1 MKHYTTT
8 AAILLTA
15 ALTVSCNSSKK
26 LQNPNNPSTD
36 NTVVV
41 TPSNSTDM
49 DEAYLTLS
57 DAQRDIVN
65 RNNVFALQLFNQ
77 VSDHSS
83 KVVSPLSV
91 AYLMGML
98 ANGTDGVSQQE
109 ILKAI
114 GCEGIDINDL
124 NSLYQNILQTADRLD
139 QQTTVSIANY
149 IAVNKAYRLRPQ
161 FVSTVID
168 HYMAGVESL
177 DFSNPATAKHIN
189 NWCSKHT
196 DDMIPSIIDQTDPA
210 AVSYLMNAI
219 YFNGTWEKKFDAR
232 KTSEK
237 NFRGY
242 TRDIQ
247 KVEMMHQRN
256 KFLYAEMPLY
266 KAVVLPY
273 GNGVYHMTVLLPNEG
288 KSISE
293 MMASI
298 DASTLST
305 LTSKM
310 DICNVNLQLPKFTT
324 ETNIPLNGI
333 VSTLGAPSIFNPAEA
348 DFSKFA
354 DGQFYVSQMLQK
366 AKIEVSE
373 KGTKAA
379 AVTAAVMLTSL
390 GPTDYRDVN
399 FIADHPFVY
408 TISDSQSGTLLFVGQ
423 FTGNK

>member
-98 ANGTDGVSQQE
+98 ANGADGVSQQE

-161 FVSTVID
+161 FVSTVTD

-177 DFSNPATAKHIN
+177 DFSNPATVKHIN

-196 DDMIPSIIDQTDPA
+196 DGMIPSIIDQTEPA

-219 YFNGTWEKKFDAR
+219 YFNGTWEKKFDER
-232 KTSEK
+232 KTSEEI
-237 NFRGY
+237 FRGY

-273 GNGVYHMTVLLPNEG
+273 GYGVYHMTVLLPNEG
-288 KSISE
+288 KSINE

-408 TISDSQSGTLLFVGQ
+408 TISDTQSGTLLFVGQ

>member
-98 ANGTDGVSQQE
+98 ANGADGVSQQE

-149 IAVNKAYRLRPQ
+149 IA
-161 FVSTVID
+161 
-168 HYMAGVESL
+168 
-177 DFSNPATAKHIN
+177 
-189 NWCSKHT
+189 
-196 DDMIPSIIDQTDPA
+196 
-210 AVSYLMNAI
+210 
-219 YFNGTWEKKFDAR
+219 
-232 KTSEK
+232 
-237 NFRGY
+237 
-242 TRDIQ
+242 
-247 KVEMMHQRN
+247 
-256 KFLYAEMPLY
+256 
-266 KAVVLPY
+266 
-273 GNGVYHMTVLLPNEG
+273 
-288 KSISE
+288 
-293 MMASI
+293 
-298 DASTLST
+298 
-305 LTSKM
+305 
-310 DICNVNLQLPKFTT
+310 
-324 ETNIPLNGI
+324 
-333 VSTLGAPSIFNPAEA
+333 
-348 DFSKFA
+348 
-354 DGQFYVSQMLQK
+354 
-366 AKIEVSE
+366 
-373 KGTKAA
+373 
-379 AVTAAVMLTSL
+379 
-390 GPTDYRDVN
+390 
-399 FIADHPFVY
+399 
-408 TISDSQSGTLLFVGQ
+408 
-423 FTGNK
+423 

>member
-98 ANGTDGVSQQE
+98 ANGADGVSQQE

>member
-77 VSDHSS
+77 VSDHGS

-98 ANGTDGVSQQE
+98 ANGADGVSQQE

-114 GCEGIDINDL
+114 GCEGINISDL
-124 NSLYQNILQTADRLD
+124 NTLYQNILQTADRLD

-149 IAVNKAYRLRPQ
+149 IAVNKAYHLRPQ

-177 DFSNPATAKHIN
+177 DFSNPTSAKHIN

-196 DDMIPSIIDQTDPA
+196 DGMIPSIIDQTDPA

-232 KTSEK
+232 KTSEE

-288 KSISE
+288 KSIRE

-348 DFSKFA
+348 NFSKFA

>member
-98 ANGTDGVSQQE
+98 ANGADGVSQQE

-232 KTSEK
+232 KTSEE

-408 TISDSQSGTLLFVGQ
+408 TISDSQSGALLFVGQ

>member
-98 ANGTDGVSQQE
+98 ANGADGVSQQE

-161 FVSTVID
+161 FVSTVTD

-177 DFSNPATAKHIN
+177 DFSNPATVKHIN

-196 DDMIPSIIDQTDPA
+196 DGMIPSIIDQTDPA

-219 YFNGTWEKKFDAR
+219 YFNGTWEKKFDER
-232 KTSEK
+232 KTSEEI
-237 NFRGY
+237 FRVY
-242 TRDIQ
+242 TRYFQ
-247 KVEMMHQRN
+247 KVESMHQRN

-266 KAVVLPY
+266 
-273 GNGVYHMTVLLPNEG
+273 
-288 KSISE
+288 
-293 MMASI
+293 
-298 DASTLST
+298 
-305 LTSKM
+305 
-310 DICNVNLQLPKFTT
+310 
-324 ETNIPLNGI
+324 
-333 VSTLGAPSIFNPAEA
+333 
-348 DFSKFA
+348 
-354 DGQFYVSQMLQK
+354 
-366 AKIEVSE
+366 
-373 KGTKAA
+373 
-379 AVTAAVMLTSL
+379 
-390 GPTDYRDVN
+390 
-399 FIADHPFVY
+399 
-408 TISDSQSGTLLFVGQ
+408 
-423 FTGNK
+423 

>member
-98 ANGTDGVSQQE
+98 ANGADGVSQQE

-390 GPTDYRDVN
+390 SPTDYRDVN

-408 TISDSQSGTLLFVGQ
+408 TISDSQSGALLFVGQ

>member
-98 ANGTDGVSQQE
+98 ANGADGVSQQE

-196 DDMIPSIIDQTDPA
+196 EGMIPSIIDQTVPA

-408 TISDSQSGTLLFVGQ
+408 TISDSQSGALLFVGQ

>member
-1 MKHYTTT
+1 
-8 AAILLTA
+8 
-15 ALTVSCNSSKK
+15 
-26 LQNPNNPSTD
+26 
-36 NTVVV
+36 
-41 TPSNSTDM
+41 
-49 DEAYLTLS
+49 
-57 DAQRDIVN
+57 
-65 RNNVFALQLFNQ
+65 
-77 VSDHSS
+77 
-83 KVVSPLSV
+83 
-91 AYLMGML
+91 
-98 ANGTDGVSQQE
+98 
-109 ILKAI
+109 
-114 GCEGIDINDL
+114 
-124 NSLYQNILQTADRLD
+124 
-139 QQTTVSIANY
+139 
-149 IAVNKAYRLRPQ
+149 
-161 FVSTVID
+161 
-168 HYMAGVESL
+168 
-177 DFSNPATAKHIN
+177 
-189 NWCSKHT
+189 
-196 DDMIPSIIDQTDPA
+196 
-210 AVSYLMNAI
+210 
-219 YFNGTWEKKFDAR
+219 
-232 KTSEK
+232 
-237 NFRGY
+237 
-242 TRDIQ
+242 
-247 KVEMMHQRN
+247 MHQRN

-266 KAVVLPY
+266 KAVVPPY

-288 KSISE
+288 KSINE

>member
-15 ALTVSCNSSKK
+15 ALTVSCHSSKK

-98 ANGTDGVSQQE
+98 ANGADGVSQQE

-161 FVSTVID
+161 FVSTVTD

-177 DFSNPATAKHIN
+177 DFSNPATVKHIN

-196 DDMIPSIIDQTDPA
+196 DGMIPSIIDQTDPA

-219 YFNGTWEKKFDAR
+219 YFKGTWQNKFNAKDT
-232 KTSEK
+232 KLE

-247 KVEMMHQRN
+247 KVEMMHQI
-256 KFLYAEMPLY
+256 KKLFYAENKDF
-266 KAVVLPY
+266 KAVDLPY
-273 GNGVYHMTVLLPNEG
+273 GNGSYRMLVLLPNEG
-288 KSISE
+288 KNIQEIMKGLDEEKLNQISQNME
-293 MMASI
+293 NCM
-298 DASTLST
+298 
-305 LTSKM
+305 
-310 DICNVNLQLPKFTT
+310 VNLKLPRFTI
-324 ETNIPLNGI
+324 EQELPLNAI
-333 VSTLGAPSIFNPAEA
+333 ISDLGAPSMFVAGKAN
-348 DFSKFA
+348 FSHFA
-354 DGQFYVSQMLQK
+354 DGNFFVSKMLQK
-366 AKIEVSE
+366 AKIEVNE
-373 KGTKAA
+373 QGTKAA
-379 AVTAAVMLTSL
+379 AVTAAVMLTAMA
-390 GPTDYRDVN
+390 PEETRNVE
-399 FIADHPFVY
+399 FIADRPFVY
-408 TISDSQSGTLLFVGQ
+408 MIQDSQSGGILFMGQ
-423 FTGNK
+423 YCGTH